1 MKEFNKT
8 DIEGENA
15 LNSILD
21 TWGKDGAPFS
31 FCELGNADYKYD
43 KLIEYLKIKKDE
55 EKINFQ
61 KNKKINYNFLIRN
74 CHNFACDIEKILFG
88 EIRKYIV
95 WNII

>member
-61 KNKKINYNFLIRN
+61 KNKKINYNFLILLVILKKFYLVKLEN
-74 CHNFACDIEKILFG
+74 TSFGILFRP
-88 EIRKYIV
+88 IL
-95 WNII
+95 